1 MYNNIV
7 IVEPSFEIATPLEW
21 IREYPNLIEK
31 FGRTCYKSEDRITP
45 VSANKFIKS
54 IVMSG
59 HLSVIEHLS
68 ISVKIIIDRGSSQ
81 QVVRHRIAAYSQES
95 QRYVNYK
102 KKGYSVCCPRTITEE
117 LRGEWM
123 SCIQRSI
130 DFYEK
135 LVSSK
140 IKPEDARS
148 VLPMAMKTELIAT
161 YNLRTWRHIFEE
173 RALNPR
179 AQWEIRGVM
188 RDVLRIF
195 AELLPEIFEDQLEA
209 LKKLE
214 EKERK

>member
-1 MYNNIV
+1 MNNKII
-7 IVEPSFEIATPLEW
+7 IVEPGFNIETPLEW
-21 IREYPNLIEK
+21 IKEYPKLIEK
-31 FGRTCYKSEDRITP
+31 FVRTCYKSEDRITP
-45 VSANKFIKS
+45 TSAKKFIKS

-81 QVVRHRIAAYSQES
+81 QVVRHRLAAYSQES
-95 QRYVNYK
+95 QRYINYK
-102 KKGYSVCCPRTITEE
+102 KKGYYICCPRTITEG

-123 SCIQRSI
+123 LCVQNSI
-130 DFYEK
+130 NFYER
-135 LVSSK
+135 LVSSG

-148 VLPMAMKTELIAT
+148 VLPMGMKTEMIAT

-179 AQWEIRGVM
+179 AQFEIRELTS
-188 RDVLRIF
+188 DILRKF

-209 LKKLE
+209 LKKK
-214 EKERK
+214 EKK